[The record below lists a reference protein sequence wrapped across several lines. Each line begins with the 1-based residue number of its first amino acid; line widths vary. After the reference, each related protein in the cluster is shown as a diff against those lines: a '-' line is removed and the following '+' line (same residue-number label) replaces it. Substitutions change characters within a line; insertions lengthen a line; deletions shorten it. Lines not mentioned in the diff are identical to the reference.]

1 MVRLLLRAGLLV
13 LDHDLLCLA
22 WSLDLRLPR
31 LEQAG
36 AALSKL
42 PFHSTLALFASYE
55 CGISSADNYSTH
67 GSAAGVAC
75 LLHWDTS
82 ALGRVLCL
90 LGSGLPQLSA
100 LSE

>member
-1 MVRLLLRAGLLV
+1 MWFGFFYALGYLFWTMIYFAWRGHWIYGF
-13 LDHDLLCLA
+13 LD
-22 WSLDLRLPR
+22 WSKPV
-31 LEQAG
+31 QHFP
-36 AALSKL
+36 S
-42 PFHSTLALFASYE
+42 FHSALALFASYE